1 MVDTSH
7 IEGQI
12 QASRDSA
19 ATVLD
24 ILRSA
29 SDINL
34 SGITVNFFPPDSLHP
49 DIRAVPKSIH
59 IDKAN
64 VKETSDA
71 ATLKS
76 AEVNDDENVN
86 LRVDASTESKQESTS
101 DVNALSPPGYVLVFS
116 ILISIV
122 LVSTFVY
129 FKFFHK
135 S

>member
-12 QASRDSA
+12 QASRASA

-76 AEVNDDENVN
+76 AEVNDDETVN
-86 LRVDASTESKQESTS
+86 LRADASTESKQESTS